1 MLKDKKIYNIL
12 VVEDNPGD
20 YTILEDMLIDRFSK
34 QNIDHAKTFKA
45 SAVFLKD
52 MDLTYDVILLDL
64 SLPDKN
70 GVKLVEE
77 MISIAKNIPII
88 VLTGYTDIEFGIK
101 SISMGVEDYL
111 LKEDLSPDLLYR
123 TIVYGIQ
130 RKNAVK
136 ELEESERRYSDLFQF
151 SPEPVMVYDMS
162 TLQFLSI
169 NKAAIEKYGYTET
182 EFLSLKMTD
191 IVVDDEEIN
200 SNSTNLFRT
209 FKLAVSI
216 RHKKKNGE
224 LFYVEIQSS
233 MLQLNQR
240 QVIIIN
246 ASDISLMVEYL
257 KAIETYTVKL
267 KEIAWTQSHIVRA
280 PLSRMMGIVNVLKQT
295 ESNNPQF
302 SEWIKHFENSAKELD
317 QIILDITRKT
327 EAVKIGDQD

>member
-1 MLKDKKIYNIL
+1 
-12 VVEDNPGD
+12 
-20 YTILEDMLIDRFSK
+20 
-34 QNIDHAKTFKA
+34 
-45 SAVFLKD
+45 
-52 MDLTYDVILLDL
+52 
-64 SLPDKN
+64 
-70 GVKLVEE
+70 
-77 MISIAKNIPII
+77 
-88 VLTGYTDIEFGIK
+88 
-101 SISMGVEDYL
+101 
-111 LKEDLSPDLLYR
+111 
-123 TIVYGIQ
+123 VYGIQ

-169 NKAAIEKYGYTET
+169 NKAAIEKYGYSET
-182 EFLSLKMTD
+182 EFLSLKMAD
-191 IVVDDEEIN
+191 LVEDEEEIN
-200 SNSTNLFRT
+200 NKSTNLFRT
-209 FKLAVSI
+209 FNLGLSI

-224 LFYVEIQSS
+224 LFYVEIHSS

-246 ASDISLMVEYL
+246 VSDISLMVEYL
-257 KAIETYTVKL
+257 KAIETYTANL

-280 PLSRMMGIVNVLKQT
+280 PLSRMMGIVNMLKQT
-295 ESNNPQF
+295 VSNNPKF